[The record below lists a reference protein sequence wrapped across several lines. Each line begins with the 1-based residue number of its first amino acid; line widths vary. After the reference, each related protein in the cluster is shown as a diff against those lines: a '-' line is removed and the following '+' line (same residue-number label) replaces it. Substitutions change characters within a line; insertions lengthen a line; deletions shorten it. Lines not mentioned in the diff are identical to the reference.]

1 MTKKKPRQP
10 RRPTKTG
17 DRPGQHTTLDE
28 KKQAQLEKLL
38 SEGQFVETACEI
50 VGVSKAA
57 FYRWMEAGER
67 EDAPAPYRDFRNA
80 IEKARAK
87 AEAEA
92 VRTVRGAQVPWIQT
106 TTVEG
111 TDKEGNPISRTE
123 TKTMPGE
130 WQAAAWWLE
139 RTFPS
144 RYGKRQ
150 TLHHEGDVH
159 IKRVLLG
166 PMPEKGKPP
175 A

>member
-1 MTKKKPRQP
+1 VTKKKRA
-10 RRPTKTG
+10 RARPTKTG
-17 DRPGQHTTLDE
+17 KGPGQHTTLDA
-28 KKQAQLEKLL
+28 KVQAKLEELL
-38 SEGQFVETACEI
+38 AEGQFVETACELA
-50 VGVSKAA
+50 GVSKAS
-57 FYRWMEAGER
+57 FYRWMEAGEQ
-67 EDAPAPYRDFRNA
+67 EDGPQPYRDFRNA

-87 AEAEA
+87 AEAAA

-111 TDKEGNPISRTE
+111 TDKDGNPISRTE

>member
-1 MTKKKPRQP
+1 MTKKKPRP
-10 RRPTKTG
+10 VRRPTKTG
-17 DRPGQHTTLDE
+17 DKSGAHTTLDA
-28 KKQAQLEKLL
+28 KKQANLEKLL
-38 SEGQFVETACEI
+38 SEGQFVETACELA
-50 VGVSKAA
+50 GVSKTS
-57 FYRWMEAGER
+57 FYRWMEAGEA
-67 EDAPAPYRDFRNA
+67 EDAPEPYRVFRVA
-80 IEKARAK
+80 IEKARAV
-87 AEAEA
+87 AEAAA
-92 VRTVRGAQVPWIQT
+92 VSTVRAAQKPWVQT

-111 TDKEGNPISRTE
+111 TDKEGKPFTRTE
-123 TKTMPGE
+123 TKVMAGE